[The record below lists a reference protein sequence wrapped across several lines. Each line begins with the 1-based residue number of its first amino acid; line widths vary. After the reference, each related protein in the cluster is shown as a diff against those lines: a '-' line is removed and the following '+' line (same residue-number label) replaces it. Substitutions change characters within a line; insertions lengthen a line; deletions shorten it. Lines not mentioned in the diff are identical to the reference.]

1 LIEYS
6 ARAVR
11 QIEELRHHYEDRER
25 IEAILALDAALDEA
39 ERKIESNPAAGLSAP
54 RPYPHLARRGRAWV
68 KAGRYWVAYT
78 ATQPPVI
85 TAVFYDTANIPG
97 RVYPQGRREG

>member
-1 LIEYS
+1 LIAYA

-11 QIEELRHHYEDRER
+11 QIEELRQHYEDRER
-25 IEAILALDAALDEA
+25 MEAILARAAALDEA
-39 ERKIESNPAAGLSAP
+39 ERKIEGNPAAGLPAP

-68 KAGRYWVAYT
+68 KAGRYRVAYT
-78 ATQPPVI
+78 PTQPPVI

-97 RVYPQGRREG
+97 RV